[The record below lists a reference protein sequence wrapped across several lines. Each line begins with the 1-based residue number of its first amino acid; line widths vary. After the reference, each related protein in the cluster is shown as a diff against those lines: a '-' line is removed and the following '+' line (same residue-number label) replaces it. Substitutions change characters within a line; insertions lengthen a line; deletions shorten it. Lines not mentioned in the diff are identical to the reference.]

1 MAVPFTI
8 LGLFPPIPTFNYLY
22 IRYLPCTFSFWRT
35 DVKCTDLSWNSS
47 YRKASPVT
55 LLIDRGT
62 FPETVIPTL
71 AERILQVHR
80 HGVKIVTYWLCLN
93 LSLSWAENP
102 KLFIGIFL
110 PTISLPVFTS
120 AGCAVKCT
128 DLTERVAGWLCL
140 KSLLDVLL
148 VNWVA
153 WHLRYVI
160 YRAVS
165 HPSLLY
171 LPLESINVV
180 YFFPN
185 PSKTNMFTKSQ
196 VKKISSSTW
205 LAEADMTGRGGPVLQ
220 AWRTVHG

>member
-1 MAVPFTI
+1 MYRPELEFK
-8 LGLFPPIPTFNYLY
+8 LQ
-22 IRYLPCTFSFWRT
+22 RSFSCNVI
-35 DVKCTDLSWNSS
+35 D
-47 YRKASPVT
+47 
-55 LLIDRGT
+55 DRGT

-153 WHLRYVI
+153 WHLKYVI

-196 VKKISSSTW
+196 VKKN
-205 LAEADMTGRGGPVLQ
+205 
-220 AWRTVHG
+220 